1 MTESITASSG
11 QYLRFQ
17 LGAETFACDI
27 LQIREIL
34 EYHRPTTVPQMP
46 AFVHGV
52 MNLRGSVVPVIDLAQ
67 RLGRAPGKVL
77 RRSCIVILQHGAPAQ
92 PHPVGMLVDAVHEVI
107 DLHPADIMP
116 PPPFGNQLRADFIAG
131 LAQCDGHCLMLL
143 QMDKVL
149 SLEEMAALARPAG
162 LQIQADI
169 RSVLN

>member
-1 MTESITASSG
+1 MTEPTG

-17 LGAETFACDI
+17 LGTETFACNI

-67 RLGRAPGKVL
+67 RLGRPPGKVL
-77 RRSCIVILQHGAPAQ
+77 RRSCIVILQAGSQAQ
-92 PHPVGMLVDAVHEVI
+92 PVGMLVDAVHEVVSLNHI
-107 DLHPADIMP
+107 DIMP
-116 PPPFGNQLRADFIAG
+116 PPPFGNQLRTDFIAG
-131 LAQCDGHCLMLL
+131 LACHAHDCLMLL

-149 SLEEMAALARPAG
+149 SIEEMAALANPAAM
-162 LQIQADI
+162 QIQADSS
-169 RSVLN
+169 SVLN

>member
-1 MTESITASSG
+1 MTDTTTQGDG

-17 LGAETFACDI
+17 LGAESFACDI

-34 EYHRPTTVPQMP
+34 EYHRPTAVPQMP

-67 RLGRAPGKVL
+67 RLGRPASKVL
-77 RRSCIVILQHGAPAQ
+77 RRSCIVILQAGTPAQ

-107 DLHPADIMP
+107 SLHRTDILP

-131 LAQCDGHCLMLL
+131 LAQHDSQCLLLL

-149 SLEEMAALARPAG
+149 SLEEMAALANPAVM
-162 LQIQADI
+162 QIQADSS
-169 RSVLN
+169 SVLI